1 MDNVLSVFSNPIV
14 IVIICVAFG
23 FPILA
28 GIVKLIQRQALPEE
42 YPSIKSQCTAR
53 SGCRKKIRRETQ
65 EIKKGSRS
73 ENNFRSGFFSLEG
86 LY

>member
-1 MDNVLSVFSNPIV
+1 MDNVLSVFSN
-14 IVIICVAFG
+14 CDCNYLRRFR
-23 FPILA
+23 FPDFSRYCKA
-28 GIVKLIQRQALPEE
+28 DSEKVLPEE
-42 YPSIKSQCTAR
+42 YPSSTSQRTAR